1 MPIDPVRALVVRDAV
16 GQVLW
21 DAPLYQGIFNVSLAR
36 APTRVRFDFFTFW
49 PCFARIE
56 IFRMVH
62 GELSLDMEKEHLV
75 RTEIELFGSA
85 KERHSILVTGLEQ
98 ERRYWYRISVPR
110 KTPQFPNATGHARYR
125 GEFFTPRRN
134 TTVTINRIHVFDDSD
149 TSGDGELEFSLGL
162 YNAGNPR
169 NLLVAPRLSPEFGV
183 ASGKDIPRPFGP
195 GGQSIGR
202 APDFIGVYV
211 FGVDDDATIWGAP
224 WYGLGLVGRHPP
236 DIMPESVGTWSRTYA
251 DMSEA
256 LHVFATGGKMGRQQG
271 SFDFNSVHG
280 RLHYSVH
287 GGFVTE
293 VFDTL
298 RERATPPWKMVKKS
312 TMALDAGGRAAG
324 LVGLEDGPLVLALDP
339 EGRLA
344 RAAADSRGEWQTL
357 EGPPLDSL
365 VAKATRRGA
374 IALTGCDLDGI
385 RHADLL
391 RAPREGQ
398 PCWSA
403 LGRAADAAP
412 ALLEDRDGNV
422 RLVFVDSRGRPWT
435 TLLVPGARPATAPTR
450 LLPDPIAAVALHGDE
465 RGRTVV
471 VLALAAGGLVTLSLD
486 ETGRPAERWH
496 AAGEPLR
503 VLAIADEDDQEP
515 LLVAIDREERV
526 AVRPLAL
533 AERPLEVVGTLED
546 LLEGLD
552 LGEPT
557 EPRQSPPHA
566 A

>member
-1 MPIDPVRALVVRDAV
+1 MPIEPGKVVAAVNAL
-16 GQVLW
+16 GPVLW
-21 DAPLYQGIFNVSLAR
+21 NEPSFQGIFNVKLDR
-36 APTRVRFDFFTFW
+36 APTRVRFNFFTFW
-49 PCFARIE
+49 PCFARVE

-62 GELSLDMEKEHLV
+62 GELSLDMEKENLV
-75 RTEIELFGSA
+75 QTEIELFGSPR
-85 KERHSILVTGLEQ
+85 ERHGILVTGLEQ

-110 KTPQFPNATGHARYR
+110 KTPDFPNLKGHVRYR

-149 TSGDGELEFSLGL
+149 TSGDGELKFSLGL
-162 YNAGNPR
+162 YNAGDPR
-169 NLLVAPRLSPEFGV
+169 NRLVEPLFSPEFGV
-183 ASGKDIPRPFGP
+183 ASGSDIFRPFGP

-202 APDFIGVYV
+202 APDAIGVYV
-211 FGVDDDATIWGAP
+211 FGTDDDSTFWGAP
-224 WYGLGLVGRHPP
+224 WYGLGLVGRRPP
-236 DIMPESVGTWSRTYA
+236 DTMPERAATSSRAYA
-251 DMSEA
+251 DTSSA
-256 LHVFATGGKMGRQQG
+256 LHVFHTGGKMGRQEG
-271 SFDFNSVHG
+271 RFAFPSAKG

-287 GGFVTE
+287 VSFVTE

-298 RERATPPWKMVKKS
+298 RERAAPPWKMIKK
-312 TMALDAGGRAAG
+312 TMIKLDAGGRAAG
-324 LVGLEDGPLVLALDP
+324 LVGLEDGPLVLSLDP

-385 RHADLL
+385 RHAVLL

-398 PCWSA
+398 PCWST
-403 LGRAADAAP
+403 LGRAGDAAP
-412 ALLEDRDGNV
+412 ALLEDREGNV

-435 TLLVPGARPATAPTR
+435 TLLVPNARPATAPTR
-450 LLPDPIAAVALHGDE
+450 LLSDPVGAVALHADE
-465 RGRTVV
+465 RGRTIV

-486 ETGRPAERWH
+486 EAGRPVERWH

-526 AVRPLAL
+526 GVRPLAL

-546 LLEGLD
+546 LLEGLN

-557 EPRQSPPHA
+557 EPRESPPKA